1 MRGEKQYLAN
11 PVPSERLH
19 LLTVEL
25 RPEQDVRV
33 SMQLASQ
40 SGQVDQK
47 MSPSIHAALVESLF
61 TNPAPLFAGALCAAV
76 AALMTALKTGNAW
89 LWPCVALLVVSGA
102 LRALDMGY
110 FQRKKPVLTPEQVT
124 RWEVRYQ
131 IGAMS
136 YALALG
142 IWCLT
147 ALIGTDDA
155 VAHMICV
162 SVTLCYVAAGG
173 GRTYG
178 RPWIFHVQM
187 LLACGPMTVALAIHG
202 NPYYV
207 GMALL
212 NVLFFVSLRQI
223 STSLQEIFVR
233 ALIGR
238 EREAA
243 LASQFDTA
251 LNNMPHGLCMFRA
264 DGRLAVMN
272 HRFSEMMHLPDDLV
286 QRGASAS
293 DIIDACVIA
302 GSVTAASGKMI
313 LAEIENTRTR
323 DMITTD
329 PDTAR
334 GRYMSW
340 TFQPMA
346 GGGAVLLLEDI
357 TARRNAEARISHLAR
372 YDELTAL
379 PNRVNFRDE
388 IGRLLATQHG
398 SSHMSALL
406 FVDLDQFKQVNDT
419 LGHPCG
425 DQLLCA
431 VADRLREM
439 LRPEDFVARF
449 GGDEFVVFQQNI
461 HSPEDA
467 ASLARRIVDRLSE
480 RYKIDNHLVE
490 IGASVGIAIT
500 EPGVS
505 ADTLLKN
512 ADMALYRAKADGRAT
527 YCFFRDEMAQIVE
540 ARRILELDLRKA
552 LANEEFELYYQPLVN
567 LKTGRIT
574 TCEALLRWNHPVRG
588 TVSPIDIIPVAED
601 MGLII
606 DLGRWILRKACME
619 CMKWPAGV
627 SVAVNFSPQQFHQR
641 DIMSEIRYALEVS
654 GLPAERLEIEI
665 TESSLLRNTQL
676 THDVLAQLH
685 TLGVRISLDDFGTG
699 YSSLS
704 YLHNFTLQKVK
715 IDRSFLEG
723 IDTARPLTLLRG
735 VARLSADLGMSVVV
749 EGIETNEQLELI
761 SADGTVT
768 EAQGYLFSRPVRAV
782 RVRQLL
788 NASHGRQPPEG
799 QLHIISSRSIA

>member
-1 MRGEKQYLAN
+1 
-11 PVPSERLH
+11 
-19 LLTVEL
+19 
-25 RPEQDVRV
+25 
-33 SMQLASQ
+33 MQFAGQ
-40 SGQVDQK
+40 SGEPDQK
-47 MSPSIHAALVESLF
+47 VSPSIYAALVDSLF
-61 TNPAPLFAGALCAAV
+61 QNPAPLFAGAIMVAFAA
-76 AALMTALKTGNAW
+76 AMTAMKTGVNL
-89 LWPCVALLVVSGA
+89 LWPCVAFLILSGA
-102 LRALDMGY
+102 ARALDMHWY
-110 FQRKKPVLTPEQVT
+110 KARKSVLTADEAA

-131 IGAMS
+131 FWAMI
-136 YALALG
+136 YAVALG
-142 IWCLT
+142 MWCSVVL
-147 ALIGTDDA
+147 LSSDDA
-155 VAHMICV
+155 VAHMICLA
-162 SVTLCYVAAGG
+162 VTTGYVAAGA

-178 RPWIFHVQM
+178 RPWIFHVQIA
-187 LLACGPMTVALAIHG
+187 LACGPTAIALALHAT
-202 NPYYV
+202 PYYI
-207 GMALL
+207 GMAC
-212 NVLFFVSLRQI
+212 VSAVFFLALKQI
-223 STSLQEIFVR
+223 STDLQRIFVQ
-233 ALIGR
+233 ALVAR

-272 HRFSEMMHLPDDLV
+272 HRFSEMMNLPDDLV
-286 QRGASAS
+286 HRGASAP
-293 DIIDACVIA
+293 DIIAACISA
-302 GSVTAASGKMI
+302 GSISAPSGKMI
-313 LAEIENTRTR
+313 LAEIEHTQTR

-329 PDTAR
+329 PDATR
-334 GRYMSW
+334 GCSLSW

-346 GGGAVLLLEDI
+346 GGGTVVLLEDV
-357 TARRNAEARISHLAR
+357 TERRNAEARITHLAR

-388 IGRLLATQHG
+388 IERLLAVPHHAEQL
-398 SSHMSALL
+398 SALL
-406 FVDLDQFKQVNDT
+406 FIDLDQFKQVNDT

-461 HSPEDA
+461 KSAEDA
-467 ASLARRIVDRLSE
+467 AGLARHIVDHLTE

-490 IGASVGIAIT
+490 IGASVGIAMTSPAGI
-500 EPGVS
+500 S

-512 ADMALYRAKADGRAT
+512 ADMALYRAKADGRGT
-527 YCFFRDEMAQIVE
+527 FCFFRDEMAQTVE

-552 LANEEFELYYQPLVN
+552 LANEEFELFYQPLIN
-567 LKTGRIT
+567 LKSGRIA

-588 TVSPIDIIPVAED
+588 TVSPVDIIPVAED
-601 MGLII
+601 MGLIV

-619 CMKWPAGV
+619 CMKWPEAV
-627 SVAVNFSPQQFHQR
+627 SVAVNFSPRQFHQR
-641 DIMSEIRYALEVS
+641 DLMSEVRYALEVS
-654 GLPAERLEIEI
+654 GLPAHRLEIEI

-676 THDVLAQLH
+676 THDVLSQLR
-685 TLGVRISLDDFGTG
+685 TIGVRISLDDFGTG

-704 YLHNFTLQKVK
+704 YLHNFPLQKVK

-723 IDTARPLTLLRG
+723 IDSDRPLTLLRG
-735 VARLSADLGMSVVV
+735 VARLSADLGMLVVV

-768 EAQGYLFSRPVRAV
+768 EAQGYLFSRPVPAV

-788 NASHGRQPPEG
+788 NASHSRRLPDE
-799 QLHIISSRSIA
+799 QLFAVSSRSIA

>member
-1 MRGEKQYLAN
+1 MHA
-11 PVPSERLH
+11 
-19 LLTVEL
+19 
-25 RPEQDVRV
+25 RP
-33 SMQLASQ
+33 MQLA
-40 SGQVDQK
+40 GQNKDPDLK
-47 MSPSIHAALVESLF
+47 MSPSIYAALVDSLF
-61 TNPAPLFAGALCAAV
+61 QDPGPMFAGALCAGI
-76 AALMTALKTGNAW
+76 AAIMTAVKTGDDW
-89 LWPCVALLVVSGA
+89 LWPCVALLIVTGA
-102 LRALDMGY
+102 LRAVDTGRY
-110 FQRKKPVLTPEQVT
+110 KQRKSTLTADEAQ
-124 RWEVRYQ
+124 RWEIRYQ
-131 IGAMS
+131 IGAMV
-136 YALALG
+136 YAAALG
-142 IWCLT
+142 LWCIV
-147 ALIGTDDA
+147 ALMVSNDA
-155 VAHMICV
+155 VAHLICI
-162 SVTLCYVAAGG
+162 SVTLCYMAAGA

-187 LLACGPMTVALAIHG
+187 LLACGPLTLMLALYG
-202 NPYYV
+202 SPYYV

-212 NVLFFVSLRQI
+212 NVVFFLALKHL

-233 ALIGR
+233 ALVAR

-243 LASQFDTA
+243 LANQFDTA
-251 LNNMPHGLCMFRA
+251 LNNMPHGLCMFGA

-272 HRFSEMMHLPDDLV
+272 HRFSEMMRLSEDLV
-286 QRGASAS
+286 HRGAGAP
-293 DIIDACVIA
+293 DIVAACIGA
-302 GSVTAASGKMI
+302 GTISAASGKLI
-313 LAEIENTRTR
+313 VSEVDSLQAGY
-323 DMITTD
+323 ITTAD
-329 PDTAR
+329 PDSANDR
-334 GRYMSW
+334 ALSW

-346 GGGAVLLLEDI
+346 GGGTVVLVEDI
-357 TARRNAEARISHLAR
+357 TERRNAEARISHLAR

-388 IGRLLATQHG
+388 MEHLLAVPHDSDQL
-398 SSHMSALL
+398 SALL

-425 DQLLCA
+425 DELLCA

-461 HSPEDA
+461 KSEEDA
-467 ASLARRIVDRLSE
+467 ASLARRVVDQLSE

-500 EPGVS
+500 PPGGIS

-512 ADMALYRAKADGRAT
+512 ADMALYRAKADGRGT
-527 YCFFRDEMAQIVE
+527 FCFFRDEMAQTVE

-552 LANEEFELYYQPLVN
+552 LADEEFELFYQPLVN
-567 LKTGRIT
+567 LKSGRIA

-588 TVSPIDIIPVAED
+588 TVSPIDIVPVAED
-601 MGLII
+601 MGLIV

-619 CMKWPAGV
+619 CMKWPEGV

-641 DIMSEIRYALEVS
+641 DVLSEVRYALEVS
-654 GLPAERLEIEI
+654 GLPANRLEIEI

-676 THDVLAQLH
+676 THDVLSQLRE
-685 TLGVRISLDDFGTG
+685 LGVRISLDDFGTG

-704 YLHNFTLQKVK
+704 YLHNFPLQKVK

-723 IDTARPLTLLRG
+723 IDTDRPLTLLRG
-735 VARLSADLGMSVVV
+735 VARLSTDLGMSVVV

-768 EAQGYLFSRPVRAV
+768 EAQGYLFSRPVPAV
-782 RVRQLL
+782 QVRQLL
-788 NASHGRQPPEG
+788 NASHGRHLPHTQM
-799 QLHIISSRSIA
+799 IAVSTRSIA